1 MFFLLLW
8 CLWPMTYVRF
18 FLIPLKLLW
27 KHSFLLFVGYART
40 RLPLKGVRKARSG
53 RSQLSIVLDL
63 LKEANRP
70 LHITEIVEQAH
81 KRFGQKLD
89 RESLVSALSKR
100 VARGDRFRRTA
111 PNTFAALASEVD
123 KEED

>member
-1 MFFLLLW
+1 MADDVREILLDTIEASLEAQ
-8 CLWPMTYVRF
+8 LSAVR
-18 FLIPLKLLW
+18 
-27 KHSFLLFVGYART
+27 
-40 RLPLKGVRKARSG
+40 RLRKNQTPLKGVRKARSG